1 MLTFQKLN
9 KDAVFD
15 YVSGWFSDDT
25 FYNLIKFIKNL
36 PRNNDLQP
44 EGQPLLPQKMV
55 DEIRIELLSEFGST
69 DFRRALS
76 EMESTIVSMNED
88 EVLKVTDVLECR
100 YLNELSRRKDFDRM
114 VKKPD
119 KKKYI

>member
-1 MLTFQKLN
+1 MLTFQELN
-9 KDAVFD
+9 KHSIFD
-15 YVSGWFSDDT
+15 YVSGWFSDNM

-44 EGQPLLPQKMV
+44 EGQPLLPQKML

-88 EVLKVTDVLECR
+88 EVSKVTDVLECR
-100 YLNELSRRKDFDRM
+100 YLNELSKRKDFDRM
-114 VKKPD
+114 VKKPN
-119 KKKYI
+119 